1 MKKMAITVCIVDD
14 SPEVRESIAEYIGHS
29 RDFECLG
36 AFESGEQAL
45 KGIPELNPHVVLM
58 DINLPGMSGSEC
70 VRQLKD
76 KIPQLQAMMLTVYEN
91 SERIFEAL
99 SAGACGYLLKSTPP
113 EQLLEAIKDVRNGGS
128 PMSSH
133 IARKVVQAFHPT
145 ARKAPL
151 IEQLSPREKQV
162 LKLLAEGF
170 PYKQIA
176 DRLNLSISSIRT
188 YIRSMYNKLHVNS
201 RTEAVVK
208 YLNATGTGAQ
218 IGQHN

>member
-1 MKKMAITVCIVDD
+1 MTITVCIVDD
-14 SPEVRESIAEYIGHS
+14 SLEVRESIAEYINHS
-29 RDFECLG
+29 PDFECLG
-36 AFESGEQAL
+36 AYESGEDAL
-45 KGIPELNPHVVLM
+45 KSIPDLAPQVVLM

-70 VRQLKD
+70 VRELKD
-76 KIPQLQAMMLTVYEN
+76 KAPQVQTMMLTVYEN

-113 EQLLEAIKDVRNGGS
+113 DQLLEAIKEVRNGGS

-133 IARKVVQAFHPT
+133 IARKVVQAFHPVGQKT
-145 ARKAPL
+145 PL
-151 IEQLSPREKQV
+151 IEQLSPREQQV

-176 DRLNLSISSIRT
+176 DHLGLSISSIRT
-188 YIRSMYNKLHVNS
+188 YIRSMYDKLHVNS

-208 YLNATGTGAQ
+208 YLNATGANPH